1 MFVGIDVAQEH
12 LDVHVRPS
20 NVAWREDNTREG
32 HERLVKR
39 LQELQPKAK
48 LVVLEASGGFE
59 RDCGAA
65 LIVAGIPTAVV
76 NPRQVRDFAKALGK
90 LAKTD
95 GVDAGVLAH
104 FGEAVQPNESAV
116 DDEATIELRSLVNRR
131 AQLVEMRTM
140 EMNRKTLASAAMRK
154 ELDDHIRW
162 LNTKIKETERE
173 ISGRIKKSKAWLEKA
188 TLLESAMGIGRTTSA
203 KLIVDL
209 PELGKVSHKRIA
221 ALVGTAPFNDES
233 GKHDGKRHCR
243 GGRADV
249 RTALYMSTL
258 SAIRFDE
265 SIGEFHRRLVAA
277 GKPPKTAITAC
288 MRKLLTHLNAMMR
301 DNALWR
307 PV

>member
-1 MFVGIDVAQEH
+1 MFVGIDVSQEH

-20 NVAWREDNTREG
+20 KEAWREDNAREG
-32 HERLVKR
+32 LERLVKR
-39 LQELQPKAK
+39 LLELKPK

-59 RDCGAA
+59 RDCSAA
-65 LIVAGIPTAVV
+65 LIVAGVPTAVV

-104 FGEAVQPNESAV
+104 FGEAVQPNESVV
-116 DDEATIELRSLVNRR
+116 DDEATVELRALVDRR

-140 EMNRKTLASAAMRK
+140 ETNRKTLASAAMKK

-162 LNTKIKETERE
+162 LNTKIKDAERD
-173 ISGRIKKSKAWLEKA
+173 ISGRIRKSKAWLEKA
-188 TLLESAMGIGRTTSA
+188 NLLETAMGIGPTTSA

-233 GKHDGKRHCR
+233 GKYDGKRHCR
-243 GGRADV
+243 GGRSDV

-258 SAIRFDE
+258 TAIRHDK

-277 GKPPKTAITAC
+277 GKPPKAAITAC

-301 DNALWR
+301 DQCAWR
-307 PV
+307 PA